1 MFSKFEISK
10 KLRVHMPYTKYYT
23 LSWSDNGFS
32 EGTMQLV
39 PGGAGQGGGLVGGI
53 DQYNLLRELDESR
66 CWRV

>member
-1 MFSKFEISK
+1 MFSKLEISK

-23 LSWSDNGFS
+23 LSWSDNGCS

-39 PGGAGQGGGLVGGI
+39 PGRGGLVEGI

-66 CWRV
+66 C

>member
-39 PGGAGQGGGLVGGI
+39 PGGGRTGRRAGGG
-53 DQYNLLRELDESR
+53 Y
-66 CWRV
+66 